1 MLNFLV
7 SFTWIIACSLPMN
20 ATGLTEE
27 GLYHPQQK
35 SYGHLFLSKEVPFE
49 HTRDWEIYEK
59 KTMLKC
65 LVTVGEGT
73 GMGIEFYLD
82 KKDQQA
88 VIELVEKHHLYVD
101 VI

>member
-1 MLNFLV
+1 
-7 SFTWIIACSLPMN
+7 MN
-20 ATGLTEE
+20 ATGLTED

-59 KTMLKC
+59 KTVLKC

-73 GMGIEFYLD
+73 GMGVEFYLD
-82 KKDQQA
+82 KKDQQS
-88 VIELVEKHHLYVD
+88 VIEIVEKHHLFVH
-101 VI
+101 VL